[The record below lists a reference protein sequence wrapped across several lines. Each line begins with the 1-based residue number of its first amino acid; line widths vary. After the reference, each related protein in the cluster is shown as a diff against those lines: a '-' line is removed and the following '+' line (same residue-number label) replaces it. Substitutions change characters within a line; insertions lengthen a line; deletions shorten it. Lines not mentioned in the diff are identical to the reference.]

1 MGLYLLLAF
10 HSSKHKTRVS
20 KCGSILALVELHGFR
35 LVVTRATRGD
45 FAYDPMVNV
54 ALES

>member
-45 FAYDPMVNV
+45 LAYDPMVNV